1 MMIYS
6 PYICFD
12 HIRECLAIALF
23 CVEVSFFF
31 FLVVV
36 VVTTYLLACMAG
48 DDL

>member
-12 HIRECLAIALF
+12 HICECLAIALF
-23 CVEVSFFF
+23 CVVASFF